1 VGQEI
6 TMAVVPSV
14 TAQIDEKE
22 IFKVISNNFS
32 KLAPAYYFLIS
43 NWLIRAYNV
52 HKDIDKYIIIIYL
65 INKDLIVFR
74 RNGLIVDYD
83 TFYKERSIEIEKI
96 NLSDISKDLE
106 IPKES
111 VRRKILELE
120 KEGVIKKTGKK
131 MFVNRSTLVATQ
143 AIDTLKD
150 MSSLLFE
157 FNKLLKN
164 EKAFTIYE
172 ISSSMKENFSFCW
185 YQFYKFIFVYTNRW
199 RKEVKDL
206 ETMCI
211 GILVM
216 LNASEN
222 KSFKV
227 KDLNLKTYQK
237 KVMGSDERGMNA
249 MSLSDITG
257 IPRPTVVR
265 KLKFLIKN
273 NYITINEKKLLYIN
287 IQGTNLKR
295 SSDLQDANIK
305 SLSNFI
311 FKVFNQIKI
320 IDSGKDKDD
329 DFIPSYLR

>member
-1 VGQEI
+1 M
-6 TMAVVPSV
+6 TVVPSV

-74 RNGLIVDYD
+74 RNGLVVNYD
-83 TFYKERSIEIEKI
+83 TFYKDRSIEIEKI

-120 KEGVIKKTGKK
+120 KDGVIKKTGKK
-131 MFVNRSTLVATQ
+131 MFVNRNTLVATQ
-143 AIDTLKD
+143 AKDTLKD

-164 EKAFTIYE
+164 EKAFTVDE

-185 YQFYKFIFVYTNRW
+185 YQFYKFIFIYTNRW

-237 KVMGSDERGMNA
+237 KVMGSDDRGINA

-265 KLKFLIKN
+265 KLKYLIDN
-273 NYITINEKKLLYIN
+273 NYIAINEKKLLFIN
-287 IQGTNLKR
+287 IQGANLKR
-295 SSDLQDANIK
+295 SSELQDANIK

-320 IDSGKDKDD
+320 IDSSKDEDD
-329 DFIPSYLR
+329 NFIPSYLR